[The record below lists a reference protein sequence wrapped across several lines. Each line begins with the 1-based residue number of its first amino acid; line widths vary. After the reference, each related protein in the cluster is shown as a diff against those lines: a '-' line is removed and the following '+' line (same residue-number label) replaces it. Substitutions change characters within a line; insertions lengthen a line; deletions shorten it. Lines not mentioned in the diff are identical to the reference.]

1 MKKILALTLITFL
14 CLTIVGCADKKEK
27 EKTDDQDN
35 NEQVELGET
44 EGESPEIDLRYD
56 KTISVQYKNKT
67 NTVLNKYNYF
77 KDDKLLYYLYEY
89 RFNAKEDAENF
100 YQEKSVLNSDDIR
113 VTTED
118 KMVFLVYTNPTEK
131 GKSYKDLLDTIK
143 KDPSVIKY
151 HEQ

>member
-1 MKKILALTLITFL
+1 VLIKK
-14 CLTIVGCADKKEK
+14 KKR
-27 EKTDDQDN
+27 KTDDQDN

-67 NTVLNKYNYF
+67 NTVLNKYNYS
-77 KDDKLLYYLYEY
+77 KMINYYIIYMNIDLMLK
-89 RFNAKEDAENF
+89 RMLRISIKKNQF
-100 YQEKSVLNSDDIR
+100 LNSDDIR